1 MKIIENPTQMA
12 SIIFDYLGIK
22 RSKQSEVST
31 FSVLGPPTC
40 ILSTERIFSFV
51 ALGFAPLTCPF
62 SPPHSPV
69 SLGTF
74 YPKTDPNRTEISVF
88 SVVRFGFGFCA
99 GELRLQWSTSVLM
112 FTEPNTRN
120 QPNCNRQ
127 DSKSQAEA
135 SA

>member
-1 MKIIENPTQMA
+1 MQSNLY
-12 SIIFDYLGIK
+12 SF
-22 RSKQSEVST
+22 RSGWAHFTRK
-31 FSVLGPPTC
+31 
-40 ILSTERIFSFV
+40 
-51 ALGFAPLTCPF
+51 
-62 SPPHSPV
+62 
-69 SLGTF
+69 
-74 YPKTDPNRTEISVF
+74 PKTKPNRTEKLVF

-99 GELRLQWSTSVLM
+99 GELRLRCSTSVLM